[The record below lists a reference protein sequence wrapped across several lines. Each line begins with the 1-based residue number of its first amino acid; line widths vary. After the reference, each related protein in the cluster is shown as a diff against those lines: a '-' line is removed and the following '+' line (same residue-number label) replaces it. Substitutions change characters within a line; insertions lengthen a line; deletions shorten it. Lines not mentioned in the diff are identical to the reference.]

1 LAAQQ
6 LYEEYH
12 QDTRLDLPGPQGIDY
27 SVGNLCNLKCV
38 ICGPQ
43 SSTAWIPDYQ
53 RLHPDASINELQ
65 YQKFNQIEIDNPEV
79 LKNITSVHFHGG
91 GEPLLSSSHVNLLKK
106 IRAVKGLAD
115 VRVFYNTN
123 GTQQAPQA
131 VLDLW
136 SECRLV
142 ELYFSIDD
150 VGARFDYQRTGADWR
165 TVQDNL
171 TWYRNRMPHNHMF
184 NINCVWS
191 YLNFYSLP
199 DLVDWYR
206 TNFAT
211 NRYGDPTNLIF
222 QRAIGS
228 YTIQHLSSSTVQ
240 HLAQRFAGYPELL
253 ELLHS
258 IPVNDEP
265 HTEFWQEIGRIDAI
279 RGNDF
284 KQLCPEWSQLL

>member
-1 LAAQQ
+1 
-6 LYEEYH
+6 
-12 QDTRLDLPGPQGIDY
+12 
-27 SVGNLCNLKCV
+27 V

-53 RLHPDASINELQ
+53 RLHPTVSINVLQ
-65 YQKFNQIEIDNPEV
+65 YQKFNQIEIDNPDV

-106 IRAVKGLAD
+106 IQAIKGLAD

-123 GTQQAPQA
+123 GTQRVGQDT
-131 VLDLW
+131 LDLW
-136 SECRLV
+136 AECRLV

-150 VGARFDYQRTGADWR
+150 VGARFDYQRTGAEWS

-171 TWYRNRMPHNHMF
+171 QWYHSNMPHNHMF

-191 YLNFYSLP
+191 YLNFYWLP
-199 DLVDWYR
+199 ELVAWYR

-211 NRYGDPTNLIF
+211 NRYGDATNLIF
-222 QRAIGS
+222 QRAIGN
-228 YTIQHLSSSTVQ
+228 YTITHLSSNAVQ
-240 HLAQRFAGYPELL
+240 YLEQRFAQYPELL
-253 ELLHS
+253 ELLYS
-258 IPVNDEP
+258 IPIDNAP
-265 HTEFWQEIGRIDAI
+265 HTKFWQEINSIDSI

-284 KQLCPEWSQLL
+284 KAMCPEWSKLLS